1 MTVRTPPPSPPLPAP
16 QPASQASDVPTARA
30 GPDPG
35 SSSATIWEASALEC
49 VPAKARRVLV
59 LAAESSPEPQPASP
73 TSDGASLIVRRR
85 VPAIRDGEDVARACH
100 GPVPWDA
107 VVLGPGVVESGERA
121 ASDLD
126 AARQALVPGGRLVVV
141 TADAERALV
150 IEKSLLEIGCA
161 IRLEKSLPGS
171 ATSEPTETLHLFAAQ
186 CDGYTV
192 RAAAPGDESAILEL
206 FASSFHV
213 QRSLEHW
220 RWKYRQNPYGNG
232 RISLAFSPA
241 RELVGQYCAYPV
253 RLYRRSA
260 GTAVIH
266 QVGDTMTARAAR
278 GIGRG
283 PTSVYARA
291 ARHFYAAFCRGRVAF
306 NYGFNTGNIQ
316 QLSIRFADA
325 HKVAEV
331 SYWELDTTSWTPRR
345 GRLRRWLDGYLDGYK
360 VREIGSAQEMGPS
373 FDDLYA
379 STRDSYDSLIERDR
393 RYLGWRYLERP
404 DVRYRVLGVERRG
417 RCVGWG
423 VFARRDRD
431 LIWGDALFAV
441 DHAGAARELLQAA
454 LRDAGDPRPERV
466 VAWFSA
472 HPSWWSSTLLEL
484 GFEARPEPQTL
495 GLMVVPFL
503 DPDAPRWAARSFY
516 YAYGDSDLF

>member
-1 MTVRTPPPSPPLPAP
+1 MTVRTPPSSPPLPAQP
-16 QPASQASDVPTARA
+16 PASQTSDTPTAQV
-30 GPDPG
+30 GPDLGP
-35 SSSATIWEASALEC
+35 SSATSWETSALEC
-49 VPAKARRVLV
+49 VPARARRVLV

-73 TSDGASLIVRRR
+73 TSDGESLVERRR
-85 VPAIRDGEDVARACH
+85 VAAIRNEEDVTRACH
-100 GPVPWDA
+100 GAAPWDA
-107 VVLGPGVVESGERA
+107 VVLGPGVVGERA

-126 AARQALVPGGRLVVV
+126 AARKALAPGGRLVVAA
-141 TADAERALV
+141 ADAERALV

-171 ATSEPTETLHLFAAQ
+171 ATPEPAATLHLFAAQ
-186 CDGYTV
+186 HDGYTV
-192 RAAAPGDESAILEL
+192 RAAAAGDESAILEL

-220 RWKYRQNPYGNG
+220 RWKYRHNPYGNG
-232 RISLAFSPA
+232 RISLAFSPGG
-241 RELVGQYCAYPV
+241 ELVGQYCAYPV

-278 GIGRG
+278 GVGRG

-291 ARHFYAAFCRGRVAF
+291 ARHFYATFCRGRVAF

-331 SYWELDTTSWTPRR
+331 SYWELATDARTPRR
-345 GRLRRWLDGYLDGYK
+345 GRLQRWLDRFLDGYR
-360 VREIGSAQEMGPS
+360 VREIGSPQEMDPS

-393 RYLGWRYLERP
+393 SYLRWRYLERP
-404 DVRYRVLGVERRG
+404 DVRYRVLGLERRG

-431 LIWGDALFAV
+431 LIWGDALFDV
-441 DHAGAARELLQAA
+441 DHASAAWELLQAA
-454 LRDAGDPRPERV
+454 LREAGAPRPERV
-466 VAWFSA
+466 VAWFSP